1 LEHFPR
7 SGEEEVPALMEAG
20 TDDNERRK
28 DLLVHQYIAREG
40 GSIAL
45 ADVAWQGE
53 LQHYEEQ

>member
-1 LEHFPR
+1 MSVPR
-7 SGEEEVPALMEAG
+7 PMEAG
-20 TDDNERRK
+20 GTEDNDGGK

-45 ADVAWQGE
+45 ADVAWQGG